1 MSREPKFLASR
12 ILLVSAIVLTTPL
25 VPAQQPAPTSP
36 LLQQLTA
43 MLDPSIGVWTPQQ
56 IATMGKLRDAA
67 IADPYAIQE
76 LQHLTGNIGPRLSGS
91 PQAQAAVDYVAAEM
105 KALGAAVQLEKT
117 SVPHWVRGEETAAV
131 VSWPG
136 MTPGTTQKVVLTALG
151 GSVATPSAGLTAE
164 VIAVDSFTGLKALPD
179 SAVKGKIILF
189 NERFD
194 KRLAAQGD
202 GISAYVQTVSYR
214 AAAPAIGASR
224 GAVAVLVRSVG
235 GADFRLPHTGLTV
248 YDPQLPK
255 IPAAAVTA
263 EDADLLAQLSGQGHT
278 TMKLTLTPQTLPDAD
293 SYNVIADW
301 KGSEHPEQVVIV
313 SGHLDSW
320 DLATGAIDDG
330 AGVVVSMQAIHLLSQ
345 LGIHPKRTV
354 RLIAWMAE
362 EEGSQG
368 AATYVKEH
376 TADMA
381 NHVAA
386 IESDF
391 GAGHPT
397 GILINGKPALA
408 GYLAPVAHVLLPIG
422 AGVLTPSPES
432 GEDISGINALG
443 VPGFAPIQDGRY
455 YFNYHHT
462 PADTFDKVDPRELN
476 ENAAVMTVLAY
487 ALADASVPAPR

>member
-1 MSREPKFLASR
+1 
-12 ILLVSAIVLTTPL
+12 
-25 VPAQQPAPTSP
+25 
-36 LLQQLTA
+36 
-43 MLDPSIGVWTPQQ
+43 
-56 IATMGKLRDAA
+56 
-67 IADPYAIQE
+67 
-76 LQHLTGNIGPRLSGS
+76 
-91 PQAQAAVDYVAAEM
+91 
-105 KALGAAVQLEKT
+105 
-117 SVPHWVRGEETAAV
+117 
-131 VSWPG
+131 
-136 MTPGTTQKVVLTALG
+136 
-151 GSVATPSAGLTAE
+151 VATPAAGLTAE
-164 VIAVDSFTGLKALPD
+164 VVVVNSFADLKALPD
-179 SAVKGKIILF
+179 EAVKGKIVLF
-189 NERFD
+189 NEHFD
-194 KRLAAQGD
+194 KHLAAQGD
-202 GISAYVQTVSYR
+202 GLSAYVQAVAYR
-214 AAAPAIGASR
+214 AAAPPIGASR

-235 GADFRLPHTGLTV
+235 GADFRLPHTGMTV

-263 EDADLLAQLSGQGHT
+263 EDADLLAYLTGQGHT

-320 DLATGAIDDG
+320 DLGTGAIDDG

-354 RLIAWMAE
+354 RFIAWMSE
-362 EEGSQG
+362 EEGSEG
-368 AATYVKEH
+368 AATYIREH

-391 GAGHPT
+391 GSGHPT
-397 GILINGKPALA
+397 GILMDGKPTLEA
-408 GYLAPVAHVLLPIG
+408 YLRPVAHVLLPIG
-422 AGVLTPSPES
+422 AGVLTPSPEA

-462 PADTFDKVDPRELN
+462 AADTFDKVDPPELN

-487 ALADASVPAPR
+487 ALADAPEPAPR